1 MNYNQKK
8 NEKIIIILHKQKFP
22 IFKIFQQGNSFK
34 NVILLL
40 EAFGSST
47 ICRKINMPF
56 SSVDSTI
63 LTRTTAKKKKK
74 NDASIA
80 TNNQQGKNMVKIY
93 YFFSSAKGE
102 KD

>member
-63 LTRTTAKKKKK
+63 LTRTTAKKKK